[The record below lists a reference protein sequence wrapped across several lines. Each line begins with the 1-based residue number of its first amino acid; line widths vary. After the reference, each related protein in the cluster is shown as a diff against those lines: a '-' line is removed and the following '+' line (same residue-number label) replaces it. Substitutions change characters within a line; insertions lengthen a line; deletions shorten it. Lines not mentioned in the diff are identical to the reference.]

1 MYIVHQRKREHTNT
15 LTHSNLYQN
24 FRSQTKPHFCDETS
38 AVYSWCYFSFYRP
51 FPTEESVDDED
62 IYKGLPD
69 LIEYV
74 VIFS

>member
-1 MYIVHQRKREHTNT
+1 MVSVINAI
-15 LTHSNLYQN
+15 
-24 FRSQTKPHFCDETS
+24 F
-38 AVYSWCYFSFYRP
+38 FYRP

-74 VIFS
+74 VNILVTDFVFQLHAIVCIML